1 MKQYFKEGQKVY
13 FYYNVT
19 KEILEGKIHLINDQ
33 GDVWISHGIYITLS
47 QPFKTKKDAITNTNL
62 INYFKKE

>member
-1 MKQYFKEGQKVY
+1 MKHYFKEGQKVY

-19 KEILEGKIHLINDQ
+19 KEILEGKIVLINDQ
-33 GDVWISHGIYITLS
+33 GDVWISHGTHTTLA

-62 INYFKKE
+62 INYFNKE